1 MMITSNQEVG
11 SEVLVVMETSE
22 EIEVVTS
29 VITIDIQESNSI
41 EVKISNKDHNSEM
54 VKLNT
59 TRELNRESSEV
70 EIKTWVK
77 VDHTLVEVVN
87 SPENSDQ

>member
-1 MMITSNQEVG
+1 
-11 SEVLVVMETSE
+11 
-22 EIEVVTS
+22 
-29 VITIDIQESNSI
+29 
-41 EVKISNKDHNSEM
+41 M

-59 TRELNRESSEV
+59 NRELNRESSEV

>member
-1 MMITSNQEVG
+1 MMITSHPEVA
-11 SEVLVVMETSE
+11 SEVPVVTETSE
-22 EIEVVTS
+22 EIEVATS

-41 EVKISNKDHNSEM
+41 GVKISNKDHNSEM

-59 TRELNRESSEV
+59 NRELNRESSEV